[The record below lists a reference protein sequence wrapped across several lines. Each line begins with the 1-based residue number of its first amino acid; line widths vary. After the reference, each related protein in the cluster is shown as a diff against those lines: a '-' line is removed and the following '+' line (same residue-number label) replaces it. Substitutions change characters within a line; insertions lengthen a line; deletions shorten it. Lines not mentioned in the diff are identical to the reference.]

1 MEDLRGLNRAMNRED
16 LIQELIKSIDPD
28 PNREGLVDTP
38 KRVDKAFA
46 HLFDG
51 YDKDPADMITTFA
64 NEGYN
69 DMILCKDIEFYSMC
83 EHHMLPFFGK
93 AHIAY
98 IPREKIVGLSKMP
111 RLVDIFSRRLQNQER
126 ITTQIAKSMMELIN
140 PKGVAVVL
148 EAQHHC
154 MMSRGV
160 QKQNS
165 MVTTSSL
172 HGLFKTRPETRAEF
186 LQLLDKN

>member
-1 MEDLRGLNRAMNRED
+1 MNRE
-16 LIQELIKSIDPD
+16 ELIKQLLESIDPD
-28 PNREGLVDTP
+28 PSREGLVDTP
-38 KRVDKAFA
+38 KRVDKAMND
-46 HLFDG
+46 LFSG
-51 YDKDPADMITTFA
+51 YGKDPKDMITTFA
-64 NEGYN
+64 SEGYN

-126 ITTQIAKSMMELIN
+126 ITTQVAKAMMELLD

-148 EAQHHC
+148 EAKHLC
-154 MMSRGV
+154 MMARGV
-160 QKQNS
+160 EKQNS
-165 MVTTSSL
+165 MVTTSAL

>member
-1 MEDLRGLNRAMNRED
+1 MKRE
-16 LIQELIKSIDPD
+16 ELIRQLLSSIDPE

-38 KRVDKAFA
+38 KRVDKAFED
-46 HLFDG
+46 LFNG
-51 YDKDPADMITTFA
+51 YGKDPADMITTFK

-69 DMILCKDIEFYSMC
+69 DMILCKDIEFYSTC

-98 IPREKIVGLSKMP
+98 IPRESIVGLSKMP

-126 ITTQIAKSMMELIN
+126 ITTQIAESMMELLD

-148 EAQHHC
+148 EAQHLC
-154 MMSRGV
+154 MMARGV

-165 MVTTSSL
+165 TVKTSSL
-172 HGLFKTRPETRAEF
+172 HGLFKKRPETRAEF
-186 LQLLDKN
+186 FKLLDKN